1 MVLQG
6 ALHFR
11 TNDINIVLWT
21 WVLSKPVSDR
31 LPCSFNREFVK
42 YIDTLWYIKTYRER
56 KRDWER
62 KQTSSFLYLV
72 FQFSY
77 FERTAKQTRKFW
89 GGIFLN
95 SFISYWNFPH
105 KAHIPKSESLVMKKI
120 SGSYDVLQMERKD
133 YQKKPEYFKHK
144 NLWGAEKVLRW
155 VTWVNLCCWQG
166 NGHVTD
172 PAASD
177 Q

>member
-31 LPCSFNREFVK
+31 LPYSFNREFVK

-62 KQTSSFLYLV
+62 KQTSSFLYLD
-72 FQFSY
+72 FPSSLTLKELQNKLEN
-77 FERTAKQTRKFW
+77 FEVEF
-89 GGIFLN
+89 F
-95 SFISYWNFPH
+95 
-105 KAHIPKSESLVMKKI
+105 
-120 SGSYDVLQMERKD
+120 
-133 YQKKPEYFKHK
+133 
-144 NLWGAEKVLRW
+144 
-155 VTWVNLCCWQG
+155 
-166 NGHVTD
+166 
-172 PAASD
+172 
-177 Q
+177 